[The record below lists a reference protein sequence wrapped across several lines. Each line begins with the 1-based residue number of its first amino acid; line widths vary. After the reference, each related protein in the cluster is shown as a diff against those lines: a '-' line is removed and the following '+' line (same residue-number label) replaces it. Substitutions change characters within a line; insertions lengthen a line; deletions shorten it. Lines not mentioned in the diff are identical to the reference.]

1 MQDEGVLAHIIV
13 DANKGDISCG
23 APIAIV
29 VDDDAEYAEFLKLS
43 PEVYVTTSSSS
54 DAPAAATSPATTEAA
69 PASSG
74 RGAPLRMSPAAR
86 HMIASQGLAMEGI
99 LGTAKR
105 GAVLSKEDVINAVK
119 SGAAKPKPKAATS
132 SAPQPAS
139 QIVTSSTAT
148 ASASRAATDSPSA
161 VMSSGDVDTNN
172 YTDIPNANMRKIIA
186 KRLTQSKQTV
196 PHYYTT
202 MECEL
207 DAMLTLRKELKSDFG
222 VNVSVNDMVIKAA
235 ALALR
240 DVPEANGK
248 WNSSNNTRQMSDSV
262 DISVAVATPNGLI
275 TPIVTAAHTLG
286 LASINSKV

>member
-148 ASASRAATDSPSA
+148 ASASRAANFL
-161 VMSSGDVDTNN
+161 V
-172 YTDIPNANMRKIIA
+172 ANMLVVVSWGKGLQIVR
-186 KRLTQSKQTV
+186 QPSKQKKKRTEAGHH
-196 PHYYTT
+196 PP
-202 MECEL
+202 
-207 DAMLTLRKELKSDFG
+207 
-222 VNVSVNDMVIKAA
+222 
-235 ALALR
+235 R
-240 DVPEANGK
+240 D
-248 WNSSNNTRQMSDSV
+248 
-262 DISVAVATPNGLI
+262 I
-275 TPIVTAAHTLG
+275 
-286 LASINSKV
+286 